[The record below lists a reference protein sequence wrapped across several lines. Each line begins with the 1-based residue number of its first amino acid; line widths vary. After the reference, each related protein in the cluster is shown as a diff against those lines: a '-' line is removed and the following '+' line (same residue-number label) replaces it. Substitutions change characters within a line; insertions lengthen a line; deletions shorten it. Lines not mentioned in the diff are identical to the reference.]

1 MGEKGEKEWEEM
13 DKEERLSY
21 LKELDEHPNQWKES
35 FENVNYEDSSASRT
49 LYYRLY
55 ILAKF
60 KPQLNLIQEL
70 EYLREAKRRTQAIIK
85 NKYDFHS
92 YILDGIKSSYSSFDN
107 KNELI
112 YGQLNIIFNE
122 LLSKDNDAS
131 DMIIPHLENY
141 DFILSPDN
149 VFYSFEAKK
158 GFDFLLENIDKKNGL
173 KTKHFKVL
181 WFEYGPSSNRLM
193 IKSTRKEFM
202 RYVYDN
208 YLQGQK
214 EVDFTNN
221 RPEGILAD
229 QLKTLFK
236 RRELSYEN
244 KDIYKKEF

>member
-141 DFILSPDN
+141 DFILSPD
-149 VFYSFEAKK
+149 
-158 GFDFLLENIDKKNGL
+158 
-173 KTKHFKVL
+173 
-181 WFEYGPSSNRLM
+181 
-193 IKSTRKEFM
+193 
-202 RYVYDN
+202 
-208 YLQGQK
+208 
-214 EVDFTNN
+214 
-221 RPEGILAD
+221 
-229 QLKTLFK
+229 
-236 RRELSYEN
+236 
-244 KDIYKKEF
+244 